1 MAIAVNGSE
10 VKFKYGAESA
20 TTEVVGLREIPEF
33 AKPAKE
39 TIDVTAM
46 NDTEKKYIPGIGDS
60 INELTF
66 KFLYDKTTF
75 TTPIKRLD
83 SEKFISVYQGRLYD
97 NGGICDSVG
106 RIDLSKLKDYFSEG
120 YRAYYTEPWTLKK
133 KDPKLYAYI
142 EGLQK

>member
-10 VKFKYGAESA
+10 VKFKYGADSA

-66 KFLYDKTTF
+66 KFLYDATTF
-75 TTPIKRLD
+75 NTLNSLTGNQKCELTLSDGSKFAFAGEFSMTYHGGGVNTAAEMSIVISISEAPVFTPG
-83 SEKFISVYQGRLYD
+83 E
-97 NGGICDSVG
+97 
-106 RIDLSKLKDYFSEG
+106 
-120 YRAYYTEPWTLKK
+120 
-133 KDPKLYAYI
+133 
-142 EGLQK
+142 